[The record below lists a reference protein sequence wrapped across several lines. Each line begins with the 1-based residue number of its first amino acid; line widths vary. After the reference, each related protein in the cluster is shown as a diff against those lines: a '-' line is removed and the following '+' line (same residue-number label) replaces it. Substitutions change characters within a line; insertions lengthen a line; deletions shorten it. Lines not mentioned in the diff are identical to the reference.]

1 MTCEEF
7 RERLSE
13 LVDGEL
19 SDEQES
25 RMYAHAEECAPCEEL
40 LRQTMRL
47 VAELNQLEPSV
58 PVPLEAQ
65 AAWRRAIRSE
75 RTQARGSGRIV
86 RFSRAVAGVVAAL
99 LILCGATWMS
109 RLSAPGQTD
118 APSGGETVAVTAL
131 SADVQDAQGTAVY
144 DAAGDAQRVYGRM
157 SDGAL
162 KKEDSQPQQDSA
174 ATSDA
179 AGDAGSEVRLAR
191 SAALQIETEDYS
203 ADCQMLES
211 IVLSN
216 GGYFELREQSQQGGS
231 ALHAVIRVPV
241 DSYEDLLS
249 QLEMVGRTVSRVER
263 AQDMSAEY
271 MDVDERLRVCQEKLQ
286 KLYLL
291 QDECQDVNDL
301 VVIAQ
306 TISEDLAESERL
318 QSSRRE
324 IDSQAAYASVE
335 INLAGR
341 LSAAAQADSGSEQG
355 VGERI
360 RVGFAQSV
368 EWMKQFCTD
377 AFVLLVSSLPR
388 LVVWIPALA
397 LIILLICWIGK
408 KRR

>member
-19 SDEQES
+19 SDEQET

-40 LRQTMRL
+40 LRQTMRV

-75 RTQARGSGRIV
+75 RTPARGSGRIV
-86 RFSRAVAGVVAAL
+86 RFSRAVAGVAAAL

-109 RLSAPGQTD
+109 RLPGPGQTE

-131 SADVQDAQGTAVY
+131 SAEMQGAQNAAVY
-144 DAAGDAQRVYGRM
+144 GTTGDEQRVYGRM

-162 KKEDSQPQQDSA
+162 KKEDTQPQDPA
-174 ATSDA
+174 VTSDA

-216 GGYFELREQSQQGGS
+216 GGYFELREQSQQDGP

-286 KLYLL
+286 KLYQM

-318 QSSRRE
+318 QGSKRE

-335 INLAGR
+335 IELAER
-341 LSAAAQADSGSEQG
+341 LSGAAQASAGSEQG